1 MYEYE
6 PINRKLLNKE
16 MYELAKDFLKIEKY
30 NCEIQK
36 HLLFNVDKIIIN
48 DKYIKN
54 DFKKFGFKNNNG
66 IYELNLGSNNIITF
80 EIQKVDDVLGEK
92 SKYYK
97 NSLYFFNKNLEK
109 GLIEVE
115 NKHTILYEFLF
126 LYRKEF
132 NKKHNACF
140 LKYEDE
146 FAGFLCY

>member
-1 MYEYE
+1 MYKYE
-6 PINRKLLNKE
+6 PVNRKLLNKE
-16 MYELAKDFLKIEKY
+16 MYELAKYFLEIQKYNCEIQKY

-54 DFKKFGFKNNNG
+54 NFKKIVFKNNNG
-66 IYELNLGSNNIITF
+66 IYELNFGSNNIITF
-80 EIQKVDDVLGEK
+80 EIQKVDDDFSEK

-126 LYRKEF
+126 FRQKRI
-132 NKKHNACF
+132 
-140 LKYEDE
+140 
-146 FAGFLCY
+146 

>member
-1 MYEYE
+1 ME
-6 PINRKLLNKE
+6 
-16 MYELAKDFLKIEKY
+16 ELAKYILEMKKY

-48 DKYIKN
+48 NKYIKN
-54 DFKKFGFKNNNG
+54 DFKEFGFKNNNG
-66 IYELNLGSNNIITF
+66 IYELNFSSNNIITL
-80 EIQKVDDVLGEK
+80 EIQKVDDVLGKK

-97 NSLYFFNKNLEK
+97 NSLYFFNKNLEE

-115 NKHTILYEFLF
+115 NKHAILYEFLF
-126 LYRKEF
+126 LDRREF

-146 FAGFLCY
+146 FSFLF

>member
-1 MYEYE
+1 MYEYK
-6 PINRKLLNKE
+6 PVNRKLFNKIMYKISKDNLE
-16 MYELAKDFLKIEKY
+16 MKKY
-30 NCEIQK
+30 NCKIQK

-54 DFKKFGFKNNNG
+54 DFKEFGFKNNNG
-66 IYELNLGSNNIITF
+66 IYELNFGSNNIITF
-80 EIQKVDDVLGEK
+80 EIRKVDDVLGEK

-126 LYRKEF
+126 LDRKEF

-146 FAGFLCY
+146 FSGFLCY

>member
-6 PINRKLLNKE
+6 PVNRKLLNKE
-16 MYELAKDFLKIEKY
+16 MYELAKYFLEREKY

-54 DFKKFGFKNNNG
+54 NLKKIVFKNNNG
-66 IYELNLGSNNIITF
+66 IYELNFGSNNIITF
-80 EIQKVDDVLGEK
+80 EIQKVDDDLSEK

-126 LYRKEF
+126 LDRKEF
-132 NKKHNACF
+132 NKKYNACF